1 MSLLRQ
7 QSRQEITV
15 PYSSAVTFAAFE
27 KAAKHLGRVKQS
39 RPAMGVLVAT
49 VSPPGISN
57 AATVRLA
64 LEATN
69 AAQTRVRLES
79 DAMDGL
85 VGFGSAGRAMDA
97 LIGAAD
103 DVLNGRKLTGGNLG
117 FIPLLVITAA
127 LVAAMLGFVAW
138 ALG

>member
-1 MSLLRQ
+1 M
-7 QSRQEITV
+7 
-15 PYSSAVTFAAFE
+15 
-27 KAAKHLGRVKQS
+27 
-39 RPAMGVLVAT
+39 AT